1 MNLAGAI
8 AYIRNWRESQNLDAL
23 TPQEER
29 AAASRLLIE
38 KGYSLPEFIPDAT
51 GKLKLIEGVYVSEE
65 NTVVVSIE
73 SELSVEKT
81 NAENTLPSDAP
92 VFPWQSTDKREFWC
106 EDLQS
111 FVRLTGDVNAD
122 GTYYV
127 NKTGD
132 GTFRPWGVKG
142 NKLVPKEQAPSTA
155 PQSEYL
161 LINSAAWADI
171 KNCLINK
178 FIPSYPWSKKG
189 DKLPTEIREEMLNLA
204 KSRKQGLASLIEDE
218 RKAGK
223 FEDTRNF
230 VLRMNNVYESF
241 PWQDFAQM
249 LDFK

>member
-1 MNLAGAI
+1 MNLSGAI

-29 AAASRLLIE
+29 AAASKLLIE
-38 KGYSLPEFIPDAT
+38 KGYSLPEFIPDAV

-65 NTVVVSIE
+65 NTVVVSVLNE
-73 SELSVEKT
+73 GETSADAVPSATPL
-81 NAENTLPSDAP
+81 LP
-92 VFPWQSTDKREFWC
+92 WNSTDKREFWC
-106 EDLQS
+106 EELES
-111 FVRLTGDVNAD
+111 FVRLTGDVNVD

-127 NKTGD
+127 NKSGD
-132 GTFRPWGVKG
+132 GTFRRWGVKG
-142 NKLVPKEQAPSTA
+142 DKLVLKEQAPSSA
-155 PQSEYL
+155 PKSEYL

-171 KNCLINK
+171 KNCLVTK

-189 DKLPTEIREEMLNLA
+189 DKSPTEIREEMLSLA
-204 KSRKQGLASLIEDE
+204 KSRKQGLASFIEDE

-230 VLRMNNVYESF
+230 VLRMNNVHESF

-249 LDFK
+249 LDFKS